1 MKRHLHIPSARTEA
15 RLLVTATLAATLVA
29 QPLMPGLAAAT
40 QDDPISLAPVAFSA
54 AARTLIG
61 NAANREVGRAQALWT
76 VSGADTAP
84 SRSASSAHAQGN
96 AQQPMQPTASTP
108 ARTPAA
114 GADPAARLAELE
126 RILSDAKA
134 AYAQMQRTV
143 AARDTAYAALEQ
155 AQDKVDATQ
164 KALRQAEAK
173 LKAAQQDYVAASTRA
188 HSVVMPQEVTD
199 AKNALDDAQTDY
211 QQAIAKQQE
220 ASTNLQS
227 IQKRAQEASD
237 AADAAQ
243 AKADAAKQAKAD
255 ADAKVTSAKA
265 AADAAKKAYDDASA
279 GSETVVDPEAV
290 AAAKKKLEKANA
302 DLTAAQSAQSAAASK
317 LSAAEQA
324 VSDAQ
329 SAVSSAT
336 SAQSEAEAAVA
347 SAQSKVDAAAA
358 AQKGAQAA
366 YDKAV
371 ADNKDQLA
379 DYNEALENA
388 KDAKEKVDY
397 YQEYVDRYEGELK
410 DNQAKLAAA
419 QKAYDDAVTKANGDA
434 AKVKRGSY
442 AFFES
447 IGATDAVSILN
458 NEKGYTDT
466 AGKPFNQFNDPSNA
480 LDATSLENMRRALD
494 MMDRCNEL
502 RRQNGLSELKVT
514 SALMAVAQTDA
525 NWSSYNGDHAGMNG
539 NDYSRGEN
547 LAWSYS
553 DPFKVWYDEEKKEYE
568 SGNTNYQEIG
578 HYLNI
583 INKSY
588 TVTGYGYSRYGNT
601 DAQQFDFDADDLGDG
616 TSYTVS
622 EYRQLFEQYYQKVT
636 GGVSSQDIIKAQD
649 AVYSSELDV
658 QTYKGIVKTQQDAYK
673 EALAA
678 AEKLAPKGVAEAQ
691 KYLTAANDALD
702 AAKSGLAGAH
712 SSKDSADAAVTQATA
727 QLNTAQ
733 SAQRQAQ
740 AAQDAADA
748 QVETA
753 VRDVEAARKE
763 LAEAEAGKPV
773 DIDAYRRAYEAAQQ
787 NLTQAQDDAVAK
799 RQEANE
805 AQQAASDAQQA
816 AGDAAWAI
824 RGARADYDLATDQ
837 VAQKKAAVTAAQA
850 TYEQA
855 LDAFWNAPFVRDA
868 DEVASDGH
876 GVFETP
882 RFIHIIPR

>member
-1 MKRHLHIPSARTEA
+1 MKRHLHIPSARNEA
-15 RLLVTATLAATLVA
+15 RLLVTTALAATLVA
-29 QPLMPGLAAAT
+29 QPIMPGLAAAT

-96 AQQPMQPTASTP
+96 AQQSTQPTAAAP
-108 ARTPAA
+108 ARMPAA
-114 GADPAARLAELE
+114 DTNPAARLAELE

-134 AYAQMQRTV
+134 AYTQMQRTV
-143 AARDTAYAALEQ
+143 ATRDAAHTTLEQ
-155 AQDKVDATQ
+155 AQDTVDSTQ

-173 LKAAQQDYVAASTRA
+173 LKAAQQDYVAASIRA
-188 HSVVMPQEVTD
+188 HSVVMPQEVTE
-199 AKNALDDAQTDY
+199 AKNALDDAQAGY
-211 QQAIAKQQE
+211 QDAIARQQE
-220 ASTNLQS
+220 AATHLQS
-227 IQKRAQEASD
+227 AQKRAQEASD
-237 AADAAQ
+237 AADAAH

-290 AAAKKKLEKANA
+290 AAAQAKLEKANA
-302 DLTAAQSAQSAAASK
+302 DLATAQSAQSAAASK
-317 LSAAEQA
+317 LSDAEQA
-324 VSDAQ
+324 VTDAQ

-336 SAQSEAEAAVA
+336 SAQAEAEAAVA
-347 SAQSKVDAAAA
+347 SAQSKVDAATAT
-358 AQKGAQAA
+358 QKSAQAA

-371 ADNKDQLA
+371 ADNKDQLS
-379 DYNEALENA
+379 DYNEALANA

-466 AGKPFNQFNDPSNA
+466 AGKPFNQYNDPSNT

-502 RRQNGLSELKVT
+502 RKQNGLSELKVT

-525 NWSSYNGDHAGMNG
+525 NWSSYNGGHAGDDG
-539 NDYSRGEN
+539 NYYSRGEN

-553 DPFKVWYDEEKKEYE
+553 DPFKIWYDEEKKEYE

-583 INKSY
+583 INKNY

-601 DAQQFDFDADDLGDG
+601 DAQQFDYDADDLGDG

-622 EYRQLFEQYYQKVT
+622 EYRQLFEQYYQQVT
-636 GGVSSQDIIKAQD
+636 GNVSAQDVIKARD
-649 AVYSSELDV
+649 AVASSEWDV
-658 QTYKGIVKTQQDAYK
+658 QTYENLVKTMQDAYDS
-673 EALAA
+673 ALKR
-678 AEKLAPKGVAEAQ
+678 AEKLAPKDVAKAQ
-691 KYLTAANDALD
+691 KNLTAANDTLT
-702 AAKSGLAGAH
+702 AAQSGLSGAQ

-727 QLNTAQ
+727 QLNAAQ
-733 SAQRQAQ
+733 SARHQAQ

-748 QVETA
+748 QVA
-753 VRDVEAARKE
+753 AAARDVEAARKE

-773 DIDAYRRAYEAAQQ
+773 DIDAYRRAYEIAQQ
-787 NLTQAQDDAVAK
+787 NLTQAQDDAAAK
-799 RQEANE
+799 QQAANE

-824 RGARADYDLATDQ
+824 RGARADYDLASDQ
-837 VAQKKAAVTAAQA
+837 VTRKKAAVTAAQA
-850 TYEQA
+850 TYEQV
-855 LDAFWNAPFVRDA
+855 LDAFQNAPFTRDA
-868 DEVASDGH
+868 NEVASDGH

-882 RFIHIIPR
+882 RHIHILPR